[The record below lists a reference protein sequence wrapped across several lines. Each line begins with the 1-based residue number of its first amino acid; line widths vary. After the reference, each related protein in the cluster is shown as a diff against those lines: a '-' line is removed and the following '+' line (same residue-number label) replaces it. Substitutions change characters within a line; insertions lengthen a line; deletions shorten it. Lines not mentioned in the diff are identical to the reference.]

1 MKFIFRLVFIF
12 LFSWLLYSIPNK
24 FLTLDFFKVKEIK
37 IEGNSKILSS
47 ELTEMI
53 KIIYNSNIWDID
65 LKSLE
70 EYLEE
75 DMRIEEAKIKIL
87 GLGKLEISIK
97 EKELA
102 YYLQT
107 QSGVYLIDTD
117 GRRFGYLREKLEK
130 DTYFLVIKEEK
141 ELEKL
146 LELGKRLEDTLI
158 KVLISQIYVKDKNC
172 IEIILL
178 DGTVIKTNLDVEDE
192 KYKILET
199 LYNELAKTKNI
210 EYIDIRFND
219 FIVKSLEEKK
229 SDDKQR

>member
-12 LFSWLLYSIPNK
+12 LFSWLLYLIPSK
-24 FLTLDFFKVKEIK
+24 FLTLDFFKVKELK
-37 IEGNSKILSS
+37 IEGSPKMLSR

-65 LKSLE
+65 LKGLE
-70 EYLEE
+70 EYLEK
-75 DMRIEEAKIKIL
+75 DMRIERAKIRIL
-87 GLGKLEISIK
+87 GLGKIEIDIK
-97 EKELA
+97 ERELA

-107 QSGVYLIDTD
+107 KNRIYLIDTN
-117 GRRFGYLREKLEK
+117 GKKFGYLKERLEK
-130 DTYFLVIKEEK
+130 DTYFIVIKDES

-146 LELGKRLEDTLI
+146 LQLGKRLDDSLLKI
-158 KVLISQIYVKDKNC
+158 LISQLYMKDENC

-178 DGTVIKTNLDVEDE
+178 DGTIIKTNLDVEDE
-192 KYKILET
+192 KYKVLET
-199 LYNELAKTKNI
+199 LYNELAKTKKI

-229 SDDKQR
+229 SGDK

>member
-12 LFSWLLYSIPNK
+12 LFSWLLYLIPSK

-37 IEGNSKILSS
+37 IEGSPKMLSR

-65 LKSLE
+65 LKGLE
-70 EYLEE
+70 EYLEK
-75 DMRIEEAKIKIL
+75 DMRIERAKIRIL
-87 GLGKLEISIK
+87 GLGKIEIDIK
-97 EKELA
+97 ERELA

-107 QSGVYLIDTD
+107 KNRIYLIDTN
-117 GRRFGYLREKLEK
+117 GKKFGYLKERLEK
-130 DTYFLVIKEEK
+130 DIYFIVIKDES

-146 LELGKRLEDTLI
+146 LQLGKRLDDSLLKI
-158 KVLISQIYVKDKNC
+158 LISQIYMKDENC

-178 DGTVIKTNLDVEDE
+178 DGTIIKTNLDVEDE
-192 KYKILET
+192 KYKVLET
-199 LYNELAKTKNI
+199 LYNELAKTKKI

-229 SDDKQR
+229 SGDK

>member
-12 LFSWLLYSIPNK
+12 LFSWLLYLIPSK

-37 IEGNSKILSS
+37 IEGSPKMLSR

-65 LKSLE
+65 LKGLE
-70 EYLEE
+70 EYLEK
-75 DMRIEEAKIKIL
+75 DMRIERAKIKIL
-87 GLGKLEISIK
+87 GLGKIEIDIK
-97 EKELA
+97 DRELA

-107 QSGVYLIDTD
+107 KNRIYLIDTN
-117 GRRFGYLREKLEK
+117 GKKFGYLKERLEK
-130 DTYFLVIKEEK
+130 DIYFIVIKDES

-146 LELGKRLEDTLI
+146 LQLGKRLDDSLLKI
-158 KVLISQIYVKDKNC
+158 LISQIYIEDENC

-178 DGTVIKTNLDVEDE
+178 DGTIIKTNLDVEDE
-192 KYKILET
+192 KYKVLET
-199 LYNELAKTKNI
+199 LYNELAKTKKI

-229 SDDKQR
+229 SGDK

>member
-12 LFSWLLYSIPNK
+12 LFSWLLYLIPSQ

-37 IEGNSKILSS
+37 IEGSPKMLSR

-65 LKSLE
+65 LKGLE
-70 EYLEE
+70 EYLEK
-75 DMRIEEAKIKIL
+75 DMRIERAKIKIL
-87 GLGKLEISIK
+87 GLGKIEIDIK
-97 EKELA
+97 ERELA

-107 QSGVYLIDTD
+107 KNRIYLIDTN
-117 GRRFGYLREKLEK
+117 GKKFGYLKERLEK
-130 DTYFLVIKEEK
+130 DTYFIVIKDES

-146 LELGKRLEDTLI
+146 LQLGKRLDDSLLKI
-158 KVLISQIYVKDKNC
+158 LISQLYMKDENC

-178 DGTVIKTNLDVEDE
+178 DGTIIKTNLDVEDE
-192 KYKILET
+192 KYKVLET
-199 LYNELAKTKNI
+199 LYNELAKTKKI

-229 SDDKQR
+229 SGDK

>member
-12 LFSWLLYSIPNK
+12 LFSWLLYLIPSK

-37 IEGNSKILSS
+37 IEGSPKMLSR

-65 LKSLE
+65 LKGLE
-70 EYLEE
+70 EYLEK
-75 DMRIEEAKIKIL
+75 DMRIERAKIRIL
-87 GLGKLEISIK
+87 DLGKIEIDIK
-97 EKELA
+97 ERELA

-107 QSGVYLIDTD
+107 KNRIYLIDTN
-117 GRRFGYLREKLEK
+117 GKKFGYLKERLEK
-130 DTYFLVIKEEK
+130 DTYFIVIKDES
-141 ELEKL
+141 ELEEL
-146 LELGKRLEDTLI
+146 LQLGKRLDDSLLKI
-158 KVLISQIYVKDKNC
+158 LISQLYMKDENC

-178 DGTVIKTNLDVEDE
+178 DGTIIKTNLDVEDE
-192 KYKILET
+192 KYKVLET
-199 LYNELAKTKNI
+199 LYNELAKTKKI

-229 SDDKQR
+229 SGDK

>member
-12 LFSWLLYSIPNK
+12 LFSWLLYLIPSK

-37 IEGNSKILSS
+37 IEGSPKMLSR

-53 KIIYNSNIWDID
+53 KIIYDSNIWDID
-65 LKSLE
+65 LKGLE
-70 EYLEE
+70 EYLEK
-75 DMRIEEAKIKIL
+75 DMRIERAKIKIL
-87 GLGKLEISIK
+87 GLGKIEIDIK
-97 EKELA
+97 ERELA

-107 QSGVYLIDTD
+107 KNRIYLIDTN
-117 GRRFGYLREKLEK
+117 GKKFGYLKERLEK
-130 DTYFLVIKEEK
+130 DIYFIVIKDES

-146 LELGKRLEDTLI
+146 LQLGKRLDDSLLKI
-158 KVLISQIYVKDKNC
+158 LISQLYMKDENC

-178 DGTVIKTNLDVEDE
+178 DGTIIKTNLDVEDE
-192 KYKILET
+192 KYKVLET
-199 LYNELAKTKNI
+199 LYNELAKTKKI

-229 SDDKQR
+229 SGDK

>member
-12 LFSWLLYSIPNK
+12 LFSWLLYLIPSK

-37 IEGNSKILSS
+37 IEGSPKMLSR

-65 LKSLE
+65 LKGLE
-70 EYLEE
+70 EYLEK
-75 DMRIEEAKIKIL
+75 DMRIERAKIKIL
-87 GLGKLEISIK
+87 GLGKIEIDIK
-97 EKELA
+97 ERELA

-107 QSGVYLIDTD
+107 KNRIYLIDTN
-117 GRRFGYLREKLEK
+117 GKKFGYLKERLEK
-130 DTYFLVIKEEK
+130 DIYFIVIKDES

-146 LELGKRLEDTLI
+146 LQLGKRLDDSLLKI
-158 KVLISQIYVKDKNC
+158 LISQLYMKDENC

-178 DGTVIKTNLDVEDE
+178 DGTIIKTNLDVEDE
-192 KYKILET
+192 KYKVLET
-199 LYNELAKTKNI
+199 LYNELAKTKKI

-229 SDDKQR
+229 SGDK

>member
-12 LFSWLLYSIPNK
+12 LFSWLLYLIPSK

-37 IEGNSKILSS
+37 IEGSPKILSR

-65 LKSLE
+65 LKGLE
-70 EYLEE
+70 EYLEK
-75 DMRIEEAKIKIL
+75 DMRIERAKIRIL
-87 GLGKLEISIK
+87 GLGKIEIDIK
-97 EKELA
+97 ERELA

-107 QSGVYLIDTD
+107 KNRIYLIDTN
-117 GRRFGYLREKLEK
+117 GKKFGYLKERLEK
-130 DTYFLVIKEEK
+130 DIYFIVIKDES

-146 LELGKRLEDTLI
+146 LQLGKRLDDSLLKI
-158 KVLISQIYVKDKNC
+158 LISQIYIEDENC

-178 DGTVIKTNLDVEDE
+178 DGTIIKTNLDVEDE
-192 KYKILET
+192 KYKVLET
-199 LYNELAKTKNI
+199 LYNELAKTKKI

-229 SDDKQR
+229 SGDK

>member
-12 LFSWLLYSIPNK
+12 LFSWLLYLIPSK

-37 IEGNSKILSS
+37 IEGSPKMLSR

-65 LKSLE
+65 LKGLE
-70 EYLEE
+70 EYIEK
-75 DMRIEEAKIKIL
+75 DMRIERAKIKIL
-87 GLGKLEISIK
+87 GLGKIEIDIK
-97 EKELA
+97 ERELA

-107 QSGVYLIDTD
+107 KNRIYLIDTN
-117 GRRFGYLREKLEK
+117 GKKFGYLKERLEK
-130 DTYFLVIKEEK
+130 DTYFIVIKDES

-146 LELGKRLEDTLI
+146 LQLGKRLDDSLLKI
-158 KVLISQIYVKDKNC
+158 LISQLYMKDENC

-178 DGTVIKTNLDVEDE
+178 DGTIIKTNLDVEDE
-192 KYKILET
+192 KYKVLET
-199 LYNELAKTKNI
+199 LYNELAKTKKI

-229 SDDKQR
+229 SGDK

>member
-12 LFSWLLYSIPNK
+12 LFNWLLYLIPSK

-37 IEGNSKILSS
+37 IEGSPKMLSR

-65 LKSLE
+65 LKGLE
-70 EYLEE
+70 EYLEK
-75 DMRIEEAKIKIL
+75 DMRIERAKIKIL
-87 GLGKLEISIK
+87 GLGKIEIDIK
-97 EKELA
+97 ERELA

-107 QSGVYLIDTD
+107 KNRIYLIDTN
-117 GRRFGYLREKLEK
+117 GKKFGYLKERLEK
-130 DTYFLVIKEEK
+130 DIYFIVIKDES

-146 LELGKRLEDTLI
+146 LQLGKRLDDSLLKI
-158 KVLISQIYVKDKNC
+158 LISQLYMKDENC

-178 DGTVIKTNLDVEDE
+178 DGTIIKTNLDVEDE
-192 KYKILET
+192 KYKVLET
-199 LYNELAKTKNI
+199 LYNELAKTKKI

-229 SDDKQR
+229 SGDK

>member
-12 LFSWLLYSIPNK
+12 LFSWLLYLIPSK

-37 IEGNSKILSS
+37 IEGSPKMLSR
-47 ELTEMI
+47 ELKEMI

-65 LKSLE
+65 LKGLE
-70 EYLEE
+70 EYLEK
-75 DMRIEEAKIKIL
+75 DMRIERAKIKIL
-87 GLGKLEISIK
+87 GLGKIEIDIK
-97 EKELA
+97 ERELA

-107 QSGVYLIDTD
+107 KNRIYLIDTN
-117 GRRFGYLREKLEK
+117 GKKFGYLKERLEK
-130 DTYFLVIKEEK
+130 DTYFIVIKDES

-146 LELGKRLEDTLI
+146 LQLGKRLDDSLLKI
-158 KVLISQIYVKDKNC
+158 LISQLYMKDENC

-178 DGTVIKTNLDVEDE
+178 DGTIIKTNLDVEDE
-192 KYKILET
+192 KYKVLET
-199 LYNELAKTKNI
+199 LYNELAKTKKI

-229 SDDKQR
+229 SGDK

>member
-1 MKFIFRLVFIF
+1 MRFIFRLVFIF
-12 LFSWLLYSIPNK
+12 LFSWLLYLIPSK
-24 FLTLDFFKVKEIK
+24 FLVLDFFKIKEVK

-47 ELTEMI
+47 ELTEMV

-70 EYLEE
+70 EYLER
-75 DMRIEEAKIKIL
+75 DMRIEKVKIEIL
-87 GLGKLEISIK
+87 GLGKLQIDIE

-107 QSGVYLIDTD
+107 NTGIYLMDNT
-117 GRRFGYLREKLEK
+117 GKRFGYLREKLEK
-130 DTYFLVIKEEK
+130 DTYFLVIEKEE
-141 ELEKL
+141 ELRTL
-146 LELGKRLEDTLI
+146 LELSKRLEDTLL
-158 KVLISQIYVKDKNC
+158 KVLISQMYVRDENC

-178 DGTVIKTNLDVEDE
+178 DGTIIKTNLEVEDE
-192 KYKILET
+192 KYKVLET
-199 LYNELAKTKNI
+199 LYNELAKNKKI

-219 FIVKSLEEKK
+219 FIVKSSEEKK

>member
-1 MKFIFRLVFIF
+1 MKFIF
-12 LFSWLLYSIPNK
+12 LFSWLLYLIPSK

-37 IEGNSKILSS
+37 IEGSPKMLSR

-65 LKSLE
+65 LKGLE
-70 EYLEE
+70 EYLEK
-75 DMRIEEAKIKIL
+75 DMRIERAKIKIL
-87 GLGKLEISIK
+87 GLGKIEIDIK
-97 EKELA
+97 ERELA

-107 QSGVYLIDTD
+107 KNRIYLIDTN
-117 GRRFGYLREKLEK
+117 GKKFGYLKERLEK
-130 DTYFLVIKEEK
+130 DTYFIVIKDES

-146 LELGKRLEDTLI
+146 LQLGKRLDDSLLKI
-158 KVLISQIYVKDKNC
+158 LISQLYMKDENC

-178 DGTVIKTNLDVEDE
+178 DGTIIKTNLDVEDE
-192 KYKILET
+192 KYKVLET
-199 LYNELAKTKNI
+199 LYNELAKTKKI

-229 SDDKQR
+229 SGDK

>member
-1 MKFIFRLVFIF
+1 MKFIFRF
-12 LFSWLLYSIPNK
+12 LFSWLLYLIPSK

-37 IEGNSKILSS
+37 IEGSPKMLSR

-65 LKSLE
+65 LKGLE
-70 EYLEE
+70 EYLEK
-75 DMRIEEAKIKIL
+75 DMRIERAKIKIL
-87 GLGKLEISIK
+87 GLGKIEIDIK
-97 EKELA
+97 ERELA

-107 QSGVYLIDTD
+107 KNRIYLIDTN
-117 GRRFGYLREKLEK
+117 GKKFGYLKERLEK
-130 DTYFLVIKEEK
+130 DTYFIVIKDES

-146 LELGKRLEDTLI
+146 LQLGKRLDDSLLKI
-158 KVLISQIYVKDKNC
+158 LISQLYMKDENC

-178 DGTVIKTNLDVEDE
+178 DGTIIKTNLDVEDE
-192 KYKILET
+192 KYKVLET
-199 LYNELAKTKNI
+199 LYNELAKTKKI

-229 SDDKQR
+229 SGDK

>member
-1 MKFIFRLVFIF
+1 LKFIFRLVFIF
-12 LFSWLLYSIPNK
+12 LFSWLLYLIPSK

-37 IEGNSKILSS
+37 IEGSPKMLSR

-65 LKSLE
+65 LKGLE
-70 EYLEE
+70 EYLEK
-75 DMRIEEAKIKIL
+75 DMRIERAKIKIL
-87 GLGKLEISIK
+87 GLGKIEIDIK
-97 EKELA
+97 ERELA

-107 QSGVYLIDTD
+107 KNRIYLIDTN
-117 GRRFGYLREKLEK
+117 GKKFGYLKERLEK
-130 DTYFLVIKEEK
+130 DIYFIVIKDES

-146 LELGKRLEDTLI
+146 LQLGKRLDDSLLKI
-158 KVLISQIYVKDKNC
+158 LISQIYMKDENC

-178 DGTVIKTNLDVEDE
+178 DGTIIKTNLDVEDE
-192 KYKILET
+192 KYKVLET
-199 LYNELAKTKNI
+199 LYNELAKTKKI

-229 SDDKQR
+229 SGDK

>member
-12 LFSWLLYSIPNK
+12 LFSWLLYLIPSK

-37 IEGNSKILSS
+37 IEGSPKMLSR

-65 LKSLE
+65 LKGLE
-70 EYLEE
+70 EYLEK
-75 DMRIEEAKIKIL
+75 DMRIERAKIRIL
-87 GLGKLEISIK
+87 DLGKIEIDIK
-97 EKELA
+97 ERELA

-107 QSGVYLIDTD
+107 KNRIYLIDSN
-117 GRRFGYLREKLEK
+117 GKKFGYLKERLEK
-130 DTYFLVIKEEK
+130 DTYFIVIKDES

-146 LELGKRLEDTLI
+146 LQLGKRLDDSLLKI
-158 KVLISQIYVKDKNC
+158 LISQLYMKDENC

-178 DGTVIKTNLDVEDE
+178 DGTIIKTNLDVEDE
-192 KYKILET
+192 KYKVLET
-199 LYNELAKTKNI
+199 LYNELAKTKKI

-229 SDDKQR
+229 SGDK

>member
-12 LFSWLLYSIPNK
+12 LFSWLLYLIPSK

-37 IEGNSKILSS
+37 IEGSPKMLSR

-65 LKSLE
+65 LKGLE
-70 EYLEE
+70 EYLEK
-75 DMRIEEAKIKIL
+75 DMRIERAKIRILDLEKI
-87 GLGKLEISIK
+87 EIDIK
-97 EKELA
+97 ERELA

-107 QSGVYLIDTD
+107 KNRIYLIDTN
-117 GRRFGYLREKLEK
+117 GKKFGYLKERLEK
-130 DTYFLVIKEEK
+130 DTYFIVIKDES
-141 ELEKL
+141 ELEEL
-146 LELGKRLEDTLI
+146 LQLGKRLDDSLLKI
-158 KVLISQIYVKDKNC
+158 LISQLYMKDENC

-178 DGTVIKTNLDVEDE
+178 DGTIIKTNLDVEDE
-192 KYKILET
+192 KYKVLET
-199 LYNELAKTKNI
+199 LYNELAKTKKI

-229 SDDKQR
+229 SGDK

>member
-12 LFSWLLYSIPNK
+12 LFSWLLYLIPSK

-37 IEGNSKILSS
+37 IEGSPKMLSR

-65 LKSLE
+65 LKGLE
-70 EYLEE
+70 EYLEK
-75 DMRIEEAKIKIL
+75 DMRIERAKIKIL
-87 GLGKLEISIK
+87 GLGKIEIDIK
-97 EKELA
+97 ERELA

-107 QSGVYLIDTD
+107 KNRIYLIDTN
-117 GRRFGYLREKLEK
+117 GKKFGYLKERLEK
-130 DTYFLVIKEEK
+130 DTYFIVIKDES

-146 LELGKRLEDTLI
+146 LQLGKRLDDSLLKI
-158 KVLISQIYVKDKNC
+158 LISQLYMKDENC

-178 DGTVIKTNLDVEDE
+178 DGTIIKTNLDVEDE
-192 KYKILET
+192 KYKVLET
-199 LYNELAKTKNI
+199 LYNELAKTKKI

-219 FIVKSLEEKK
+219 FIVKSLEEKI
-229 SDDKQR
+229 SGDK

>member
-12 LFSWLLYSIPNK
+12 LFSWLLYLIPSK

-37 IEGNSKILSS
+37 IEGSPKMLSR

-65 LKSLE
+65 LKGLE
-70 EYLEE
+70 EYLEK
-75 DMRIEEAKIKIL
+75 DMRIERAKIKIL
-87 GLGKLEISIK
+87 GLGKIEIDIK
-97 EKELA
+97 ERELA

-107 QSGVYLIDTD
+107 KNRIYLIDTNGKKFD
-117 GRRFGYLREKLEK
+117 YLKERLEK
-130 DTYFLVIKEEK
+130 DIYFIVIKDES

-146 LELGKRLEDTLI
+146 LQLGKRLDDSLLKI
-158 KVLISQIYVKDKNC
+158 LISQLYMKDENC

-178 DGTVIKTNLDVEDE
+178 DGTIIKTNLDVEDE
-192 KYKILET
+192 KYKVLET
-199 LYNELAKTKNI
+199 LYNELAKTKKI

-229 SDDKQR
+229 SGDK

>member
-12 LFSWLLYSIPNK
+12 LFSWLLYLIPSK

-37 IEGNSKILSS
+37 IEGSPKMLSR

-65 LKSLE
+65 LKGLE
-70 EYLEE
+70 EYLEK
-75 DMRIEEAKIKIL
+75 DMRIERAKIRIL
-87 GLGKLEISIK
+87 DLGKIEIDIK
-97 EKELA
+97 ERELA

-107 QSGVYLIDTD
+107 KNRIYLIDTN
-117 GRRFGYLREKLEK
+117 GKKFGYLKERLEK
-130 DTYFLVIKEEK
+130 DTYFIVIKDES
-141 ELEKL
+141 ELEEL
-146 LELGKRLEDTLI
+146 LQLGKRLDDSLLKI
-158 KVLISQIYVKDKNC
+158 LISHLYMKDENC

-178 DGTVIKTNLDVEDE
+178 DGTIIKTNLDVEDE
-192 KYKILET
+192 KYKVLET
-199 LYNELAKTKNI
+199 LYNELAKTKKI

-229 SDDKQR
+229 SGDK

>member
-12 LFSWLLYSIPNK
+12 LFSWLLYLIPSK

-37 IEGNSKILSS
+37 IEGSPKMLSR

-65 LKSLE
+65 LKGLE
-70 EYLEE
+70 EYLEK
-75 DMRIEEAKIKIL
+75 DMRIERAKIRIL
-87 GLGKLEISIK
+87 GLGKIEIDIK
-97 EKELA
+97 ERELA

-107 QSGVYLIDTD
+107 KNRIYLIDSN
-117 GRRFGYLREKLEK
+117 GKKFGYLKERLEK
-130 DTYFLVIKEEK
+130 DTYFIVIKDES

-146 LELGKRLEDTLI
+146 LQLGKRLDDSLLKI
-158 KVLISQIYVKDKNC
+158 LISQLYMKDENC

-178 DGTVIKTNLDVEDE
+178 DGTIIKTNLDVEDE
-192 KYKILET
+192 KYKVLET
-199 LYNELAKTKNI
+199 LYNELAKTKKI

-229 SDDKQR
+229 SGDK

>member
-12 LFSWLLYSIPNK
+12 LFSWLLYLIPSK

-37 IEGNSKILSS
+37 IEGSPKMLSR
-47 ELTEMI
+47 ELIEMI

-65 LKSLE
+65 LKGLE
-70 EYLEE
+70 EYLEK
-75 DMRIEEAKIKIL
+75 DMRIERAKIKIL
-87 GLGKLEISIK
+87 GLGKIEIDIK
-97 EKELA
+97 ERELA

-107 QSGVYLIDTD
+107 KNRIYLIDTN
-117 GRRFGYLREKLEK
+117 GKKFGYLKERLEK
-130 DTYFLVIKEEK
+130 DTYFIVIKDES

-146 LELGKRLEDTLI
+146 LQLGKRLDDSLLKI
-158 KVLISQIYVKDKNC
+158 LISQLYMKDENC

-178 DGTVIKTNLDVEDE
+178 DGTIIKTNLDVEDE
-192 KYKILET
+192 KYKVLET
-199 LYNELAKTKNI
+199 LYNELAKTKKI

-229 SDDKQR
+229 SGDK

>member
-12 LFSWLLYSIPNK
+12 LFSWLLYLIPSK

-37 IEGNSKILSS
+37 IEGSPKMLSR

-65 LKSLE
+65 LKGLE
-70 EYLEE
+70 EYLEK
-75 DMRIEEAKIKIL
+75 DMRIERAKIKIL
-87 GLGKLEISIK
+87 GLGKIEIDIK
-97 EKELA
+97 ERELA

-107 QSGVYLIDTD
+107 KNRIYLIDTN
-117 GRRFGYLREKLEK
+117 GKKFGYLKERLEK
-130 DTYFLVIKEEK
+130 DTYFIVIKDES

-146 LELGKRLEDTLI
+146 LQLGKRLDDSLLKI
-158 KVLISQIYVKDKNC
+158 LISQIYIEDENC

-178 DGTVIKTNLDVEDE
+178 DGTIIKTNLDVEDE
-192 KYKILET
+192 KYKVLET
-199 LYNELAKTKNI
+199 LYNELAKTKKI

-229 SDDKQR
+229 SGDK

>member
-12 LFSWLLYSIPNK
+12 LFSWLLYLIPSK

-37 IEGNSKILSS
+37 IEGSPKMLSR
-47 ELTEMI
+47 ELIEMI

-65 LKSLE
+65 LKGLE
-70 EYLEE
+70 EYLEK
-75 DMRIEEAKIKIL
+75 DMRIERAKIKIL
-87 GLGKLEISIK
+87 GLGKIEIDIK
-97 EKELA
+97 ERELA

-107 QSGVYLIDTD
+107 KNRIYLIDTN
-117 GRRFGYLREKLEK
+117 GKKFGYLKERLEK
-130 DTYFLVIKEEK
+130 DIYFIVIKDES

-146 LELGKRLEDTLI
+146 LQLGKRLDDSLLKI
-158 KVLISQIYVKDKNC
+158 LISQLYMKDENC

-178 DGTVIKTNLDVEDE
+178 DGTIIKTNLDVEDE
-192 KYKILET
+192 KYKVLET
-199 LYNELAKTKNI
+199 LYNELAKTKKI

-229 SDDKQR
+229 SGDK

>member
-12 LFSWLLYSIPNK
+12 LFSWLLYLIPSK

-37 IEGNSKILSS
+37 IEGSPKMLSR

-65 LKSLE
+65 LKGLE
-70 EYLEE
+70 EYLEK
-75 DMRIEEAKIKIL
+75 DMRIERAKIKIL
-87 GLGKLEISIK
+87 GLGKIEIDIK
-97 EKELA
+97 ERELA

-107 QSGVYLIDTD
+107 KNRIYLIDTN
-117 GRRFGYLREKLEK
+117 GKKFGYLKERLEK
-130 DTYFLVIKEEK
+130 DIYFIVIKDES

-146 LELGKRLEDTLI
+146 LQLGKRLDDSLLKI
-158 KVLISQIYVKDKNC
+158 LISQIYMKDENC

-178 DGTVIKTNLDVEDE
+178 DGTIIKTNLDVEDE
-192 KYKILET
+192 KYKVLET
-199 LYNELAKTKNI
+199 LYNELAKTKKI

-229 SDDKQR
+229 SGDK

>member
-1 MKFIFRLVFIF
+1 LKFIFRLVFIF
-12 LFSWLLYSIPNK
+12 LFSWLLYLIPSK

-37 IEGNSKILSS
+37 IEGSPKMLSR

-65 LKSLE
+65 LKGLE
-70 EYLEE
+70 EYLEK
-75 DMRIEEAKIKIL
+75 DMRIERAKIKIL
-87 GLGKLEISIK
+87 GLGKIEIDIK
-97 EKELA
+97 ERELA

-107 QSGVYLIDTD
+107 KNRIYLIDTN
-117 GRRFGYLREKLEK
+117 GKKFGYLKERLEK
-130 DTYFLVIKEEK
+130 DIYFIVIKDES

-146 LELGKRLEDTLI
+146 LQLGKRLDDSLLKI
-158 KVLISQIYVKDKNC
+158 LISQLYMKDENC

-178 DGTVIKTNLDVEDE
+178 DGTIIKTNLDVEDE
-192 KYKILET
+192 KYKVLET
-199 LYNELAKTKNI
+199 LYNELAKTKKI

-229 SDDKQR
+229 SGDK